1 MLKKMEI
8 RILSSDDVR
17 KALPMKEAI
26 SGMNR
31 AFSRLSS
38 GQVEM
43 PLRSRVPV
51 TDQDGV
57 LLTMPAALPEDGE
70 LVVKL
75 VTVFGKNPGRG
86 FPLIHAAVIALDI
99 NNGRIKALMDG
110 EVLTTVRTGAAVG
123 AATDI
128 LAREDASTVGI
139 IGSSKLAR
147 SQLEAVCTLRCIE
160 QVRVFSPNPEH
171 AQTCAEEMSGKGPVP
186 DDVRAVPSSK
196 KAINNADIVC
206 TATTSTTPVIAFEN
220 LKQGVHINAVR
231 AFKPEMQEIDAET
244 IVNALVV
251 ADSRE
256 SVLAEAGDLVI
267 PINQGL
273 ITPDHVHAE
282 IGELNNGTKTG
293 RTSTEQITLFKSCG
307 VAVQDAVSASIVL
320 KNAEREN
327 FGTLAHI

>member
-1 MLKKMEI
+1 MEI

-26 SGMNR
+26 SGMKR
-31 AFSRLSS
+31 AFSCLSS

-43 PLRSRVPV
+43 PIRSRVPI
-51 TDQDGV
+51 TEQDGV

-70 LVVKL
+70 LAVKL
-75 VTVFGKNPGRG
+75 VTVFGKNPERG

-110 EVLTTVRTGAAVG
+110 EVLTAVRTGAAVG
-123 AATDI
+123 AATDL
-128 LAREDASTVGI
+128 LALKDASSVGI
-139 IGSSKLAR
+139 IGSSKLAQ
-147 SQLEAVCTLRCIE
+147 SLMEAVCTVRSIE

-171 AQTCAEEMSGKGPVP
+171 AQKCAEEMSGNGPVP
-186 DDVRAVPSSK
+186 NNVRAVPSSK
-196 KAINNADIVC
+196 NAIKDADIVC
-206 TATTSTTPVIAFEN
+206 TATTSNTPVIAFEN
-220 LKQGVHINAVR
+220 LKQGVHINAVG
-231 AFKPEMQEIDAET
+231 AFKPEMQEIDVET

-273 ITPDHVHAE
+273 ITRDHVHAE
-282 IGELNNGTKTG
+282 IGELNNKTKPG
-293 RTSTEQITLFKSCG
+293 RTSAEQITLFKSCG
-307 VAVQDAVSASIVL
+307 VAVQDAVAASIVL
-320 KNAEREN
+320 KNAESKN
-327 FGTLAHI
+327 LGTLAHI

>member
-1 MLKKMEI
+1 MEI

-26 SGMNR
+26 SGMKR
-31 AFSRLSS
+31 AFSCLSS

-43 PLRSRVPV
+43 PIRSRVPI
-51 TDQDGV
+51 TEQDGV

-70 LVVKL
+70 LAVKL

-110 EVLTTVRTGAAVG
+110 EVLTAVRTGAAVG
-123 AATDI
+123 AATDL
-128 LAREDASTVGI
+128 LALKDASSVGI
-139 IGSSKLAR
+139 IGSSKLAQ
-147 SQLEAVCTLRCIE
+147 SLLEAICNVRSIE

-171 AQTCAEEMSGKGPVP
+171 AQKCAEEMSGKGPVT
-186 DDVRAVPSSK
+186 DNVRAVLSSK
-196 KAINNADIVC
+196 NAIKDADIVC
-206 TATTSTTPVIAFEN
+206 TATTSNTPVIAFEN
-220 LKQGVHINAVR
+220 LKQGVHINAVG
-231 AFKPEMQEIDAET
+231 AFKPEMQEIDVET

-256 SVLAEAGDLVI
+256 SVLAEAGDIVI

-273 ITPDHVHAE
+273 ITHEHVHAE
-282 IGELNNGTKTG
+282 IGELNNKTKNG
-293 RTSTEQITLFKSCG
+293 RTSAEEITLFKSCG
-307 VAVQDAVSASIVL
+307 LAVQDAVSAGIIL
-320 KNAEREN
+320 KNAESKN
-327 FGTLAHI
+327 LGTLAHI

>member
-1 MLKKMEI
+1 MEI

-26 SGMNR
+26 SGMKR
-31 AFSRLSS
+31 AFSCLSS

-43 PLRSRVPV
+43 PIRSRVPI
-51 TDQDGV
+51 TEQDGV

-70 LVVKL
+70 LAVKL

-110 EVLTTVRTGAAVG
+110 EVLTAVRTGAAVG
-123 AATDI
+123 AATDL
-128 LAREDASTVGI
+128 LALKNASSVGI
-139 IGSSKLAR
+139 IGSSKLAQ
-147 SQLEAVCTLRCIE
+147 SLMEAVCTVRSIE

-171 AQTCAEEMSGKGPVP
+171 AQKCAEEMSGEGPVTEN
-186 DDVRAVPSSK
+186 VRAVPSSK
-196 KAINNADIVC
+196 NAIKDADIVC
-206 TATTSTTPVIAFEN
+206 TATTSNTPVIAFEN
-220 LKQGVHINAVR
+220 LKQGVHINAVG
-231 AFKPEMQEIDAET
+231 AFKPEMQEIDVET

-256 SVLAEAGDLVI
+256 SVLAEAGDIVI

-273 ITPDHVHAE
+273 ITHEHVHAE
-282 IGELNNGTKTG
+282 IGELNNKTKNG
-293 RTSTEQITLFKSCG
+293 RTSAEEITLFKSCG
-307 VAVQDAVSASIVL
+307 VAVQDAVSAGIIL
-320 KNAEREN
+320 KNAESKN
-327 FGTLAHI
+327 LGTLAHI

>member
-1 MLKKMEI
+1 MEI

-26 SGMNR
+26 SGMKR
-31 AFSRLSS
+31 AFSCLSS

-43 PLRSRVPV
+43 PIRSRVPI
-51 TDQDGV
+51 TEQDGV

-70 LVVKL
+70 LAVKL

-110 EVLTTVRTGAAVG
+110 EVLTAVRTGAAVG
-123 AATDI
+123 AATDL
-128 LAREDASTVGI
+128 LALKDASSVGI
-139 IGSSKLAR
+139 IGSSKLAQ
-147 SQLEAVCTLRCIE
+147 SLMEAVCTVRSIE

-171 AQTCAEEMSGKGPVP
+171 AQKCAEEMSGNGPVP
-186 DDVRAVPSSK
+186 NNVRAVPSSK
-196 KAINNADIVC
+196 NAIKDADIVC
-206 TATTSTTPVIAFEN
+206 TATTSNTPVIAFEN
-220 LKQGVHINAVR
+220 LKQGVHINAVG
-231 AFKPEMQEIDAET
+231 AFKPEMQEIDVET

-256 SVLAEAGDLVI
+256 SVLAEAGDIVI

-273 ITPDHVHAE
+273 ITHEHVHAE
-282 IGELNNGTKTG
+282 IGELNNKTKNG
-293 RTSTEQITLFKSCG
+293 RTSAEEITLFKSCG
-307 VAVQDAVSASIVL
+307 VAVQDAVSAGIIL
-320 KNAEREN
+320 KNAESKN
-327 FGTLAHI
+327 LGTLAHI

>member
-1 MLKKMEI
+1 MEI

-26 SGMNR
+26 SGMKR

-51 TDQDGV
+51 TEQDGV
-57 LLTMPAALPEDGE
+57 LLTMPSALPEDGE
-70 LVVKL
+70 LAVKL

-99 NNGRIKALMDG
+99 KNGRIKALMDG
-110 EVLTTVRTGAAVG
+110 EVLTTVRTGAGVG

-139 IGSSKLAR
+139 IGSSKLAQ
-147 SQLEAVCTLRCIE
+147 SQMEAVCTVRSIK

-171 AQTCAEEMSGKGPVP
+171 AHQCAEIMSGKGPVP
-186 DDVRAVPSSK
+186 DDIRAVQSSQ
-196 KAINNADIVC
+196 KAVKNADIVC
-206 TATTSTTPVIAFEN
+206 TATTSNTPVIAFKN
-220 LKQGVHINAVR
+220 LKKGVHINAVG

-244 IVNALVV
+244 IVNSLVV

-273 ITPDHVHAE
+273 IKEDHVHAE

-293 RTSTEQITLFKSCG
+293 RTSDEQITLFKSCG
-307 VAVQDAVSASIVL
+307 VAVQDAVSASIVI
-320 KNAEREN
+320 KNSEN
-327 FGTLAHI
+327 QNLGILAHI

>member
-1 MLKKMEI
+1 MEI

-26 SGMNR
+26 SGMKR
-31 AFSRLSS
+31 AFSCLSS

-43 PLRSRVPV
+43 PIRSRVPI
-51 TDQDGV
+51 TEQDGV

-70 LVVKL
+70 LAVKL

-110 EVLTTVRTGAAVG
+110 EVLTAVRTGAAVG
-123 AATDI
+123 AATDL
-128 LAREDASTVGI
+128 LALKDASSVGI
-139 IGSSKLAR
+139 IGSSKLAQ
-147 SQLEAVCTLRCIE
+147 SQLEAVCTVRSIE
-160 QVRVFSPNPEH
+160 EVRIFSPNPEH
-171 AQTCAEEMSGKGPVP
+171 AQKCAEEMSGNGPVP
-186 DDVRAVPSSK
+186 NNVRAVPSSK
-196 KAINNADIVC
+196 NAIKDADIVC
-206 TATTSTTPVIAFEN
+206 TATTSNTPVIAFEN
-220 LKQGVHINAVR
+220 LKQGVHINAVG
-231 AFKPEMQEIDAET
+231 AFKPEMQEIDVET

-256 SVLAEAGDLVI
+256 SVLAEAGDIVI

-273 ITPDHVHAE
+273 ITHEHVHAE
-282 IGELNNGTKTG
+282 IGELNNKTKTG
-293 RTSTEQITLFKSCG
+293 RTSSEEITLFKSCG

-327 FGTLAHI
+327 LGILAHI

>member
-1 MLKKMEI
+1 MEI

-26 SGMNR
+26 SGMKR

-51 TDQDGV
+51 TEQDGV

-70 LVVKL
+70 LAVKL

-110 EVLTTVRTGAAVG
+110 EVLTTVRTGASVG

-128 LAREDASTVGI
+128 LALEDASTVGI
-139 IGSSKLAR
+139 IGSSKLAH
-147 SQLEAVCTLRCIE
+147 SLLEAVCTVRRIE

-171 AQTCAEEMSGKGPVP
+171 AQKCAEEMSGKGPVP
-186 DDVRAVPSSK
+186 DNVRAVPSSK

-220 LKQGVHINAVR
+220 LKQGVHINAVG

-273 ITPDHVHAE
+273 ITQDHVHAE
-282 IGELNNGTKTG
+282 IGELNNRTKTG
-293 RTSTEQITLFKSCG
+293 RTSAEQITLFKSCG

-320 KNAEREN
+320 KNAESEN
-327 FGTLAHI
+327 LGTLANI

>member
-1 MLKKMEI
+1 MEI

-26 SGMNR
+26 SGMKR
-31 AFSRLSS
+31 AFSCLSS

-43 PLRSRVPV
+43 PIRSRVPI
-51 TDQDGV
+51 TEQDGV

-70 LVVKL
+70 LAVKL

-110 EVLTTVRTGAAVG
+110 EVLTAVRTGAAVG
-123 AATDI
+123 AATDL
-128 LAREDASTVGI
+128 LALKNASSVGI
-139 IGSSKLAR
+139 IGSSKLAQ
-147 SQLEAVCTLRCIE
+147 SLMEAVCTVRSIE

-171 AQTCAEEMSGKGPVP
+171 AQKCAEEMSGNGPVP
-186 DDVRAVPSSK
+186 NNVRAVPSSK
-196 KAINNADIVC
+196 NAIKDADIVC
-206 TATTSTTPVIAFEN
+206 TATTSNTPVIAFEN
-220 LKQGVHINAVR
+220 LKQGVHINAVG
-231 AFKPEMQEIDAET
+231 AFKPEMQEIDVET

-256 SVLAEAGDLVI
+256 SVLAEAGDIVI

-273 ITPDHVHAE
+273 ITHEHVHAE
-282 IGELNNGTKTG
+282 IGELNNKTKNG
-293 RTSTEQITLFKSCG
+293 RTSAEEITLFKSCG
-307 VAVQDAVSASIVL
+307 VAVQDAVSAGIVL
-320 KNAEREN
+320 KNAESEN
-327 FGTLAHI
+327 LGTLAHI